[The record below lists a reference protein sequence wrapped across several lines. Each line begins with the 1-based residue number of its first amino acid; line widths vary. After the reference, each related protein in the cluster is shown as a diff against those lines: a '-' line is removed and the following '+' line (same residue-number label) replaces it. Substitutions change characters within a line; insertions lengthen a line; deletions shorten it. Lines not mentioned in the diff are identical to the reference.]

1 LSFNAEKNDSDGF
14 AATVLIV
21 VSVIRQ
27 VPHTR
32 NLDGSVC
39 ECIYK
44 FLIQD
49 SRTSFLYK
57 KPGSSARGLR
67 SSSYLFRSQP
77 MFSAQ
82 VHTYFFAVF
91 AAAPVLIT
99 VIKSRIVQEN
109 ISDDNSATLSVFLPF
124 SLRSDYGNKF
134 QLSSVNFH

>member
-1 LSFNAEKNDSDGF
+1 M
-14 AATVLIV
+14 VLCA
-21 VSVIRQ
+21 S
-27 VPHTR
+27 
-32 NLDGSVC
+32 
-39 ECIYK
+39 CIYK

-67 SSSYLFRSQP
+67 SSSYLSRSQP

-99 VIKSRIVQEN
+99 VIKLRIVQEN
-109 ISDDNSATLSVFLPF
+109 ISDDNSATLYVFC
-124 SLRSDYGNKF
+124 RF
-134 QLSSVNFH
+134 QFVQLTEIGLSFNCQALTFIRN